1 MTRSTYPPTTAGSR
15 MIYDFPRVE
24 TGEIVKDVERMLMR
38 KGTSFETLDYVYVVD
53 RDNMLQGV
61 VSIRERAQ
69 AD

>member
-1 MTRSTYPPTTAGSR
+1 